1 MCVTELACLTYIV
14 IFFTNDSSALL
25 PCYVRR
31 LSYCLLPTN
40 MLKCGAIPLENIV
53 MKKLIQS
60 VKGTRE
66 FYPEEMALRNY
77 LYDKVRSAS
86 QTFGYQEWDAPFIE
100 AIDLYAAKSG
110 EELVKKQSFTFEDRG
125 GELVTLRPELTPSLA
140 RMIAA
145 KQGELNFP
153 VRWWSFGP
161 FWRYE
166 QPQKGRSREFFQW
179 NVDLLGVNS
188 PEADAELIAMGA
200 TFLRSVGLSP
210 ELALIYVNNRRLM
223 DSEFDAL
230 GITQEKRLDVSNLVD
245 RRTKMDPAK
254 WDAYAL
260 ELGITQKQLD
270 GLKDILGNL
279 DLWKKSDELTR
290 LFAALEALGVKDYVR
305 FDPNIMRGLL
315 YYTGTVFE
323 AFDVSGSLK
332 RAIFGGGRY
341 DNLLAD
347 VGGQPLSGV
356 GFAMGDVVIGI
367 ILQEAGLVPEFE
379 PSPAQVLV
387 TVFDEKLWMQSFS
400 LASELRNAGLKVMV
414 YPEPA
419 KLPRQ
424 FKFADKM
431 KMKVVVTIGPDEAEK
446 GLAAVKNLS
455 NGEQVI
461 VTREAVADEVR
472 KIL

>member
-1 MCVTELACLTYIV
+1 
-14 IFFTNDSSALL
+14 
-25 PCYVRR
+25 
-31 LSYCLLPTN
+31 
-40 MLKCGAIPLENIV
+40 
-53 MKKLIQS
+53 MKKTIKT

-66 FYPEEMALRNY
+66 FYPETMSLRNY
-77 LYDKVRSAS
+77 LYDKVRNAS
-86 QTFGYQEWDAPFIE
+86 QSFGYQEWDGPFIE
-100 AIDLYAAKSG
+100 TIDLYAAKSG

-145 KQGELNFP
+145 KQNELTYP

-179 NVDLLGVNS
+179 NIDMLGVNS
-188 PEADAELIAMGA
+188 PEADAELIAVA
-200 TFLRSVGLSP
+200 AAFLRSVGLSP
-210 ELALIYVNNRRLM
+210 ELARIYVNNRRLM

-230 GITQEKRLDVSNLVD
+230 GIAPEKRLDISNLVD
-245 RRTKMDPAK
+245 RRTKMEPAK
-254 WDAYAL
+254 WDENAL
-260 ELGITQKQLD
+260 ELGLDQKQLD
-270 GLKDILGNL
+270 GLKAILGNY
-279 DLWKKSDELTR
+279 DLWRKSDELTR
-290 LFAALEALGVKDYVR
+290 LFAALDVLGVKEYVT

-323 AFDVSGSLK
+323 AFETSGSLK
-332 RAIFGGGRY
+332 RAILGGGRY

-356 GFAMGDVVIGI
+356 GFAMGDVVVGI
-367 ILQEAGLVPEFE
+367 ILQEAGLLPEFE

-387 TVFDEKLWMQSFS
+387 TVFDEKLWLESYK
-400 LASELRNAGLKVMV
+400 LGAELRDVGVKVMV
-414 YPEPA
+414 FPEPA
-419 KLPRQ
+419 KLPKQ

-431 KMKVVVTIGPDEAEK
+431 KMKVAVTIGPDEAEK

-461 VTREAVADEVR
+461 VTREAVVDEIR
-472 KIL
+472 KML

>member
-1 MCVTELACLTYIV
+1 
-14 IFFTNDSSALL
+14 
-25 PCYVRR
+25 
-31 LSYCLLPTN
+31 
-40 MLKCGAIPLENIV
+40 
-53 MKKLIQS
+53 MKKIIAP

-66 FYPEEMALRNY
+66 FYPEQMALRNFIY
-77 LYDKVRSAS
+77 EKVRSAS
-86 QTFGYQEWDAPFIE
+86 EAFGYQEWDGPFIE
-100 AIDLYAAKSG
+100 SIELYAAKSG
-110 EELVKKQSFTFEDRG
+110 EELVKKQSFTFQDRG
-125 GELVTLRPELTPSLA
+125 GDLVTLRPELTPSLA

-145 KQGELNFP
+145 RQGELTFP

-166 QPQKGRSREFFQW
+166 QPQKGRTREFFQW
-179 NVDLLGVNS
+179 NVDMLGVNS
-188 PEADAELIAMGA
+188 PEADAELIAVGA

-210 ELALIYVNNRRLM
+210 ERALIYVNNRRLM

-230 GITQEKRLDVSNLVD
+230 GIAPQKRLDVSNLVD
-245 RRTKMDPAK
+245 RRTKMEPAK

-260 ELGITQKQLD
+260 ELGLTPPQLD
-270 GLKDILGNL
+270 GLKAILGNY
-279 DLWKKSDELTR
+279 DLWKKHEELVR
-290 LFAALEALGVKDYVR
+290 LFAALEALGVREYVK

-323 AFDVSGSLK
+323 AFETSGSLR

-367 ILQEAGLVPEFE
+367 ILQELGLVPAFE

-387 TVFDEKLWMQSFS
+387 TVFDENLWLDSYRLS
-400 LASELRNAGLKVMV
+400 AELRNAGLNVMV
-414 YPEPA
+414 FPEPA
-419 KLPRQ
+419 KLPKQ

-431 KMKVVVTIGPDEAEK
+431 KMKAVVTIGPDEAEK

-461 VTREAVADEVR
+461 VRREAVADAVK

>member
-1 MCVTELACLTYIV
+1 MA
-14 IFFTNDSSALL
+14 N
-25 PCYVRR
+25 
-31 LSYCLLPTN
+31 
-40 MLKCGAIPLENIV
+40 K
-53 MKKLIQS
+53 IQT

-66 FYPEEMALRNY
+66 FYPEQMALRNFIY
-77 LYDKVRSAS
+77 AKVRAAS
-86 QTFGYQEWDAPFIE
+86 QSFGYQEYDGPFIE
-100 AIDLYAAKSG
+100 PIDLYAAKSG

-125 GELVTLRPELTPSLA
+125 GDTVTLRPELTPSLA

-145 KQGELNFP
+145 KQGELTFP

-179 NVDLLGVNS
+179 NVDMLGVNS
-188 PEADAELIAMGA
+188 PEADAELIAIGA

-210 ELALIYVNNRRLM
+210 ERALIYINNRRLM

-230 GITQEKRLDVSNLVD
+230 DIAPEKRLDVSNLVD
-245 RRTKMDPAK
+245 RRSKMEFAK

-260 ELGITQKQLD
+260 ELGLSQKQLD
-270 GLKDILGNL
+270 GLKELLGNFE
-279 DLWKKSDELTR
+279 LWKKSEELTR
-290 LFAALEALGVKDYVR
+290 LFAALEALGVAEYVK

-323 AFDVSGSLK
+323 AFDTTGSLR

-347 VGGQPLSGV
+347 VGGNPISGV

-367 ILQEAGLVPEFE
+367 ILQEQGLVPEFV
-379 PSPAQVLV
+379 PSPADVLV
-387 TVFDEKLWMQSFS
+387 TVFDEALWMKSFELS
-400 LASELRNAGLKVMV
+400 TQLRNVGIPAMV

-419 KLPRQ
+419 KLPKQ

-431 KMKVVVTIGPDEAEK
+431 KMKIALVLGPDEAAG
-446 GLAAVKNLS
+446 GLVVVKNLT
-455 NGEQVI
+455 NGEQVQ
-461 VTREAVADEVR
+461 VRREAMLESI
-472 KIL
+472 KGMLK